1 MEQQHL
7 EEYFDRNVGQALER
21 LSQLQ
26 PGQSISFVGLRDLAE
41 VLVEN
46 AFAQGMK
53 VQAKLQDGFN
63 AHILTLLEKAEPVPE
78 DFPAKQVA
86 RWRLWV
92 RYGILSV
99 FYGVWDV
106 RR

>member
-46 AFAQGMK
+46 AVAQGMK
-53 VQAKLQDGFN
+53 IQAKLQDGFN
-63 AHILTLLEKAEPVPE
+63 EHVLTLLAKTEPIAKSFSEKPVM
-78 DFPAKQVA
+78 

-99 FYGVWDV
+99 
-106 RR
+106 